1 MILFEQFIIILIAVH
16 LFTTASFYGV
26 KRSKISNRFKS
37 SSDHPAN
44 VGNTASQ
51 LGGLVIVPV
60 TLCACFLIFKT
71 FNKIPYYTQLV
82 FCMPYVLLYVTGI
95 IDDFKPIPAWI
106 RLTIHIANSFSITIV
121 IFGLTNYDGLGVIIS
136 TLGFILPSIFMVLAI
151 SWLINAV
158 NFIDGMDLFL
168 VVNIIPGCLLFSVL
182 GMNADEFYFISVIY
196 LVFSSALLGF
206 VWFNRPVASIY
217 MGDAG
222 TLCIGL
228 LLSSSAVYILAEY
241 GSIAGFIPFTYIM
254 VDTTYTLLHRAIK
267 GLNVLKS
274 HNHHAYQIAMRNGKT
289 KNSIRLSCFLVSIAN
304 AGLAYVCF
312 AYEHAILWQILMAGI
327 ALGLSTLTFVF
338 FRKANTIGA

>member
-1 MILFEQFIIILIAVH
+1 M
-16 LFTTASFYGV
+16 
-26 KRSKISNRFKS
+26 
-37 SSDHPAN
+37 
-44 VGNTASQ
+44 
-51 LGGLVIVPV
+51 
-60 TLCACFLIFKT
+60 
-71 FNKIPYYTQLV
+71 
-82 FCMPYVLLYVTGI
+82 
-95 IDDFKPIPAWI
+95 
-106 RLTIHIANSFSITIV
+106 
-121 IFGLTNYDGLGVIIS
+121 
-136 TLGFILPSIFMVLAI
+136 
-151 SWLINAV
+151 
-158 NFIDGMDLFL
+158 
-168 VVNIIPGCLLFSVL
+168 
-182 GMNADEFYFISVIY
+182 
-196 LVFSSALLGF
+196 
-206 VWFNRPVASIY
+206 ASIY

-228 LLSSSAVYILAEY
+228 LLSSTAVYILAQY

>member
-1 MILFEQFIIILIAVH
+1 
-16 LFTTASFYGV
+16 
-26 KRSKISNRFKS
+26 
-37 SSDHPAN
+37 
-44 VGNTASQ
+44 
-51 LGGLVIVPV
+51 
-60 TLCACFLIFKT
+60 
-71 FNKIPYYTQLV
+71 
-82 FCMPYVLLYVTGI
+82 
-95 IDDFKPIPAWI
+95 
-106 RLTIHIANSFSITIV
+106 
-121 IFGLTNYDGLGVIIS
+121 
-136 TLGFILPSIFMVLAI
+136 MVLAI

-168 VVNIIPGCLLFSVL
+168 VVNIIPGCLLFSIL

-206 VWFNRPVASIY
+206 VWFNRPMASIY

-228 LLSSSAVYILAEY
+228 LLSSTAVYILAQY